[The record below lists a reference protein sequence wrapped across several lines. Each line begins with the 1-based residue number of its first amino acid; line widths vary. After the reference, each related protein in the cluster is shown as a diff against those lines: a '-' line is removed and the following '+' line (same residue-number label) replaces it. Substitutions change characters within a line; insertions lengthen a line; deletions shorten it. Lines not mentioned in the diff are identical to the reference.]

1 MTPIRGRF
9 IEAHV
14 IQTIPYSNLNRDDT
28 NSVKTVQFGGVNRT
42 RISSQSWKRAM
53 RLRLQQTL
61 GEEALRTRRLGERVA
76 KVLREEHEW
85 PASLADRAGLHT
97 VLACSV
103 GAEKPKDPK
112 DAKNPK
118 DPNEPWDTN
127 AMVYV
132 PDTAIGE
139 LAAIAAEFR
148 TELEGAKDGS
158 SIKPKDKGVL
168 PADRIDAVLRSRNG
182 VINLFGRMLAEIDD
196 AKVDGAAQVAHAFT
210 THATDTEIDY
220 FSAVDDVTAGWG
232 DETGSAHMGHAE
244 HTAGTLYRY
253 HVLDLAD
260 LSRNLGDDSVEDAHR
275 IGRAFLEAAVMSLP
289 AAKKNSTAAHSIP
302 ELVHLT
308 VRADRPVSYAGA
320 FEEPVVRPR
329 GGGYA
334 KPSIAALDEY
344 AGAVTRLLGS
354 AKAEYSAYASSMT
367 KDPTHLGARAD
378 SYEDLVRAAVDA
390 ALAPADAPEASA

>member
-61 GEEALRTRRLGERVA
+61 GEEALRTRRLAERVA

-85 PASLADRAGLHT
+85 PAPLADRAGLHT
-97 VLACSV
+97 VLACGV
-103 GAEKPKDPK
+103 GAEKPKE
-112 DAKNPK
+112 PK

-127 AMVYV
+127 AMVYI
-132 PDTAIGE
+132 PSTAVSE

-148 TELEGAKDGS
+148 AELEGAKDGK

-260 LSRNLGDDSVEDAHR
+260 LLRNLGGDGSVEDARR
-275 IGRAFLEAAVMSLP
+275 IGTAFLEAAVMSLP

-354 AKAEYSAYASSMT
+354 ATARHSAYASSMT

-390 ALAPADAPEASA
+390 ALAPTGATEAGA